1 MPLLELP
8 LEDPLELSEV
18 HLLEAQLELALVL
31 EPEPVLAPT
40 LVLILLLLSVDSEV
54 LEELVGS
61 ADLVD

>member
-1 MPLLELP
+1 
-8 LEDPLELSEV
+8 LELSEV

-61 ADLVD
+61 AV

>member
-1 MPLLELP
+1 MPLLEPP

-31 EPEPVLAPT
+31 EPVLAPT